1 MIKKLLDKHAKNFL
15 LYVICGGIA
24 TLVDIASLYFFTDI
38 LEIYY
43 LISVVLAFP
52 LGVLTNYA
60 LNKYFNFRNFSSEH
74 FQQLTKFTLVALGGL
89 LLNVIIIYISV
100 EFFGLWYIFS
110 KCVAA
115 GLVLFY
121 SYLMHRYWTFNDK
134 SDIFLPVQF
143 LWNHKLLILLGLLLV
158 FHYFVV
164 SPLKTLPSP
173 LYGGDYYYQLGQTN
187 HVKYGGAPWNSAT
200 LPGALPGYFVLY
212 SGIAGSMA
220 RIFNID
226 AIDASYFFSYIIIFL
241 SAIVIFYAAKKI
253 IVDDD
258 IIASIAVLAFLTP
271 ASMPVVKYT
280 VFGHLLVMPL
290 FLLVLYFFV
299 MNPDFKNSVL
309 LGVMYGFAGLT
320 HSIAFISSSFVL
332 GFVFLYYCLL
342 KRNWK
347 SLSFYLV
354 VFIVGVSIAL
364 VYWAKPL
371 FVYHGQTSP
380 FYMEWNNLNWSDS
393 KIQFDMFI
401 DVVKNIFNFSSVRSS
416 LISVF
421 TVLGIVGLFHSI
433 IKKEKNVEFL
443 LFLLICSPLIVFHYV
458 LTQNLFNINFL
469 PNYILYLLLSPVLLF
484 VFAFGVFY
492 ACSFLK
498 TNKRIV
504 FLSVVLTVLLLSLT
518 SSYSQTVNGPYYAT
532 AKNDFEPYLQSL
544 QKYLVENTDVDDV
557 ILTTKELGFAVNAI
571 SGRKLVITRRA
582 QNDPFIDMDPRE
594 LAAAI
599 IFYGNDSSVKPDL
612 LNEYNVDYFYVD
624 TFWQRSE
631 FDALMLFYSPENE
644 ALLKKYGIAYDRRET
659 YVDPSM
665 RGDQYKTFD
674 LLVVA
679 QRNYY
684 SAGHPWNPNLDI
696 YLQKVWS
703 YSEDGAEM
711 ARLYR
716 INKYAVPFALS
727 SHKAIEFFKPGRLN
741 I

>member
-1 MIKKLLDKHAKNFL
+1 MIKKFLDKHAKNFI

-24 TLVDIASLYFFTDI
+24 TLVDIASLYFFTDV

-89 LLNVIIIYISV
+89 FLNVMIIYILV

-121 SYLMHRYWTFNDK
+121 SYFMHRYWTFNDE
-134 SDIFLPVQF
+134 SDMFLPVQF
-143 LWNHKLLILLGLLLV
+143 LWNHKILVVLSILLV
-158 FHYFVV
+158 FHFFVV

-187 HVKYGGAPWNSAT
+187 HVKYGGMPWNSAT

-212 SGIAGSMA
+212 SGIVGSIA
-220 RIFNID
+220 RIFSID
-226 AIDASYFFSYIIIFL
+226 AIDASFFFSYIIIAL
-241 SAIVIFYAAKKI
+241 SAIVIFYSVKKI
-253 IVDDD
+253 VVDDD

-271 ASMPVVKYT
+271 ASMPIVKYT
-280 VFGHLLVMPL
+280 DFGHWLVMPL

-309 LGVMYGFAGLT
+309 LGVVYGFAGLT
-320 HSIAFISSSFVL
+320 HSIAFISGSFLL

-342 KRNWK
+342 KRNWR
-347 SLSFYLV
+347 SLYLYLI
-354 VFIVGVSIAL
+354 VFVVGVSIAL

-371 FVYHGQTSP
+371 FVFHGQTSP
-380 FYMEWNNLNWSDS
+380 FYMEWNNLNWSDL
-393 KIQFDMFI
+393 KIQFDMFM
-401 DVVKNIFNFSSVRSS
+401 DVVKAVLNFSSVRGS

-421 TVLGIVGLFHSI
+421 TVLGIVGLFHFVLR
-433 IKKEKNVEFL
+433 KKKSAGFL
-443 LFLLICSPLIVFHYV
+443 LFLLVASSLSVFHYV
-458 LTQNLFNINFL
+458 VTQNLFGINFL
-469 PNYILYLLLSPVLLF
+469 PNYVFYLLLSPVLVL

-498 TNKRIV
+498 AYQKIV
-504 FLSVVLTVLLLSLT
+504 CLSVVLTVLLFSFGA
-518 SSYSQTVNGPYYAT
+518 SYNQTLNGQYYAS
-532 AKNDFEPYLQSL
+532 AKSDLEPYLQSL
-544 QKYLVENTDVDDV
+544 QKYLVENTAVDDV
-557 ILTTKELGFAVNAI
+557 ILTTKELGFAVNGI

-612 LNEYNVDYFYVD
+612 LGEYNVDYFYVD

-631 FDALMLFYSPENE
+631 FDALMVFYSPEKE

-659 YVDPSM
+659 YVDPAM
-665 RGDQYKTFD
+665 RGEQYKTFD
-674 LLVVA
+674 LLVVT

-684 SAGHPWNPNLDI
+684 SPGHPWNPNIDV

-716 INKYAVPFALS
+716 INRFAVPFALPS
-727 SHKAIEFFKPGRLN
+727 YKAVEFFKPGKL
-741 I
+741 II